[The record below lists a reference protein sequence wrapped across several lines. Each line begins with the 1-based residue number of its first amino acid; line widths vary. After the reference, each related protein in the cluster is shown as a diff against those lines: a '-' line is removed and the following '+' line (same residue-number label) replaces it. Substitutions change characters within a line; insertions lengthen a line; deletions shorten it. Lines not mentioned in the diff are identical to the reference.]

1 MLLPEVVT
9 LANARAVRDMAISA
23 LSVLA
28 KGAKLAVDASKLRKF
43 DSGLLTVLLEL
54 QRGAKLRGVHVFLS
68 GATEE
73 VRERLAK
80 LAQAYGMSDTVTGM
94 LPAA

>member
-9 LANARAVRDMAISA
+9 LANARAVRDVAISA
-23 LSVLA
+23 LSALA
-28 KGAKLAVDASKLRKF
+28 KGAALAVDASKLRKF

-54 QRGAKLRGVHVFLS
+54 QRGAKSRGVSVFIQNVS
-68 GATEE
+68 DD

-80 LAQAYGMSDTVTGM
+80 LAQAYGMGDTLKGM
-94 LPAA
+94 LPA